1 MKSDIE
7 INVQLNYLKEA
18 LNNAEQVKNTYAILR
33 IPAQE
38 FIDSNPEFIA
48 TLYRTIAN
56 NVIEQI
62 KPGDIVVCSKCGH
75 KDSLNNFTLRGNKV
89 ICPNCNTTQN
99 IQLIYNKGVVN
110 NGKH

>member
-7 INVQLNYLKEA
+7 INVKLNYLKEA
-18 LNNAEQVKNTYAILR
+18 LNGAEQVKNTYAVLR

-38 FIDSNPEFIA
+38 FIDSNSEFIA

-62 KPGDIVVCSKCGH
+62 KPGDVVVCQKCGH
-75 KDSLNNFTLRGNKV
+75 KNSLNDFTLQGNKV

-99 IQLIYNKGVVN
+99 IQLIYNKEFVN
-110 NGKH
+110 NGKY

>member
-7 INVQLNYLKEA
+7 INVQLNYLKEV
-18 LNNAEQVKNTYAILR
+18 LNSAEQVKNAYAVLR

-48 TLYRTIAN
+48 TLYRTIAS
-56 NVIEQI
+56 NVVEQI
-62 KPGDIVVCSKCGH
+62 KPGNVVVCPKCGH
-75 KDSLNNFTLRGNKV
+75 KDSLSNFTLQGNKV

-99 IQLIYNKGVVN
+99 IQLIYNKEFVN
-110 NGKH
+110 NGKY